1 MPLPIENY
9 ALIGDTH
16 SAALVGTDGS
26 IDWLCLPRFDSPGV
40 FNALLGSPSDGRW
53 QLCPAGEV
61 SAVHR
66 RYRDETM
73 VLETDFVTPTGR
85 VRVIDF
91 MPVRD
96 RRADIMRTVE
106 GVDGHVEMRME
117 WVIRFDYGEIV
128 PWVQRRVDSDGQPA
142 ISAIGGPDAVCL
154 RGDPLPEHDP
164 DDHRHVGRFTVR
176 AGERHTFS
184 MTWYPSSDPNVP
196 TVHDVDEQLP
206 RTERY
211 WRGWA
216 RRCSYRGPYR
226 AQVIRSLL
234 TLKALTYGPT
244 GGIVAAPTTSL
255 PERLGGERNWDYRYC
270 WLRDASLTL
279 RSLLDHGYKAEARAW
294 RSWLLR
300 SVAGDPEDLQILYG
314 VAGERRLHEWTVDTL
329 DGYQGARPVRIGN
342 AASTQLQLDVYGEVL
357 DALHEARVEGVK
369 EDDFSW
375 PLQQALA
382 DNLLSK
388 WDQPDNGIW
397 EVRGEPRH
405 FTHSRMMVWVALDRL
420 VQAVEVS
427 GLPGDVDRW
436 RELRDRVH
444 EEICARGWNEQ
455 LGAFTQYY
463 GGTTLDAAVLLMP
476 QVGFLPP
483 DDPRMLGTID
493 AIDRELRD
501 GPFVRRYSTEPAGAD
516 TSTVDGLPPGEGAF
530 LMCSFWLVRAYALAG
545 RTAEATELFDQLLGL
560 CNDVGLL
567 AEEYDVARN
576 RMLGNFPQAF
586 SHLALL
592 SAASA
597 VTELGAPDRGRVR
610 EQTDGP
616 GYGDPHAGA
625 R

>member
-40 FNALLGSPSDGRW
+40 FSALLGGPSDGHW

-61 SAVHR
+61 TSVHR

-85 VRVIDF
+85 ARVIDF

-96 RRADIMRTVE
+96 RRADVMRVVE
-106 GVDGHVEMRME
+106 CVDGTVEMRME

-128 PWVQRRVDSDGQPA
+128 PWVQRRFDADGRPA
-142 ISAIGGPDAVCL
+142 ITAIGGPDAVCL
-154 RGDPLPEHDP
+154 RGDPLPEHDST
-164 DDHRHVGRFTVR
+164 DHRHTVEFTVA
-176 AGERHTFS
+176 AGERRTFS
-184 MTWYPSSDPNVP
+184 MTWYPSSDSTVP
-196 TVHDVDEQLP
+196 TVHDADEQLP
-206 RTERY
+206 RTERF
-211 WRGWA
+211 WRSWA
-216 RRCSYRGPYR
+216 RKCKYRGPYR
-226 AQVIRSLL
+226 AQVVRSAL
-234 TLKALTYGPT
+234 TLKALTYEPT

-255 PERLGGERNWDYRYC
+255 PEQLGGERNWDYRYC

-279 RSLLDHGYKAEARAW
+279 RSMLDHGYRSEAKAW

-314 VAGERRLHEWTVDTL
+314 VAGERRLFEWTVDTL
-329 DGYQGARPVRIGN
+329 DGYQGAKPVRIGN
-342 AASTQLQLDVYGEVL
+342 AASGQLQLDVYGEVL
-357 DALHEARVEGVK
+357 DALHEARVEGIK

-375 PLQQALA
+375 PLQLALA

-397 EVRGEPRH
+397 EVRGELRH

-420 VQAVEVS
+420 VQAVERS
-427 GLPGDVDRW
+427 GLPGDVERW
-436 RELRDRVH
+436 RTMRDEVH
-444 EEICARGWNEQ
+444 EEILTKGWNDEV
-455 LGAFTQYY
+455 GAFTQYY
-463 GGTTLDAAVLLMP
+463 GGSTVDAAVLLMP
-476 QVGFLPP
+476 QMGFLPA
-483 DDPRMLGTID
+483 DDERFVSTMAVIE
-493 AIDRELRD
+493 RELRD
-501 GPFVRRYSTEPAGAD
+501 GPFVKRYSTEPTEAD
-516 TSTVDGLPPGEGAF
+516 KTAVDGLSPGEGAF
-530 LMCSFWLVRAYALAG
+530 LMCSFWLVRAYAMAG
-545 RTAEATELFDQLLGL
+545 RTEEATELFDQLLGL

-567 AEEYDVARN
+567 AEEYDIERN

-586 SHLALL
+586 SHLALI
-592 SAASA
+592 SAAQA
-597 VTELGAPDRGRVR
+597 VTTAGAPDRGRVP
-610 EQTDGP
+610 EQSDGP
-616 GYGDPHAGA
+616 GYGEHHT